1 MTTIETIITDFT
13 TNASKA
19 GYVARFKLRIGDILT
34 IEDVGLLRPTDDL
47 DFVHVIPPKSGSNIM
62 LTLAPGFKNQVNRQ
76 AAAMYTAATGIKV
89 AGSTQRSDEK
99 PRVRHVPE
107 REPPIED
114 DDAGMRRVI
123 GETMEAA
130 GL

>member
-1 MTTIETIITDFT
+1 MTNIETIITDFT

-34 IEDVGLLRPTDDL
+34 IENVGLLRPTDDL

-99 PRVRHVPE
+99 PRPAQVVPE
-107 REPPIED
+107 PAAIED
-114 DDAGMRRVI
+114 EDAGLRRVLA
-123 GETMEAA
+123 ETMEKA